1 MNNDRN
7 KDEKRNQ
14 LIAFLSERQ
23 DLIQDLLKPHW
34 PSLYQIDSAL
44 PTADV
49 LAIRFLSDAKFRAL
63 QLGTW
68 LGSTDGVLLTET
80 ISLALP
86 GLYDPEFSLLV
97 DGLKLAAD
105 TQASQDSKRAGIVG
119 IAGIAVLA
127 VLLLIAVS
135 TNKG

>member
-1 MNNDRN
+1 MSNDKN
-7 KDEKRNQ
+7 EDEKRDQ
-14 LIAFLSERQ
+14 LVGFLSERQ

-34 PSLYQIDSAL
+34 PSHYQFDSAL

-68 LGSTDGVLLTET
+68 LGSTDGVLLTEAV
-80 ISLALP
+80 SLALP

-105 TQASQDSKRAGIVG
+105 SQASEGSKRAGL
-119 IAGIAVLA
+119 AGIAVLA
-127 VLLLIAVS
+127 ALFLIAAS
-135 TNKG
+135 TIKG